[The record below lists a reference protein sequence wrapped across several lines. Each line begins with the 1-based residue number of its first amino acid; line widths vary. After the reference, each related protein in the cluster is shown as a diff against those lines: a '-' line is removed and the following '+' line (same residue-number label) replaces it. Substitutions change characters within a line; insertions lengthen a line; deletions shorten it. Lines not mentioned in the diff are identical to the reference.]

1 MTNEAG
7 TGGARRPA
15 VAGVALVVVAG
26 LIAAGCSSSS
36 NSSSS
41 SGTLACPSKR
51 GATVTGTAPA
61 ATGQPAA
68 GWTQPDGD
76 LASTRYVASGI
87 TSANVS
93 KLGVAWT
100 MPLTMSTA
108 HTDGAYASTPVI
120 VNGVV
125 YVQDL
130 DSNVFAISLATGK
143 VLWTHDYNSPNGGP
157 DGVNVVGGV
166 VYAATATAA
175 VALDAA
181 TGAQLW
187 TRTLVS
193 NDHEGIAMAPGYDN
207 GNVYVSTV
215 PANVTS
221 VYGAGGQGILW
232 ALNAKT
238 GAPEWSWNQDQNLWG
253 NPGVNSGA
261 GLWYTPSFD
270 AQGNIY
276 LGVANPAPIFG
287 TKSYPLGS
295 SRPGPNLYTDSVVK
309 LSPAG
314 KLLWYYQLTP
324 HDLYDWD
331 LQNPPVLTTA
341 NGRPVVIAGGKAGIM
356 IELDAQTGKLLWQRP
371 VGGHDGHENDGVLT
385 EHATPTSHDPLP
397 ANYCL
402 EPSLYGG
409 MLTQLASNGSTTF
422 AAVNDFALP
431 ASPTGFTGSVASQ
444 VKALYGAVGEM
455 VAVNQDTGTIVW
467 DTPLPS
473 SPYGAATVTNDVV
486 FTTTF
491 KGYLYALDATTGA
504 ILFTTPMSAGTN
516 APVAVA
522 GDYVIAGA
530 GAAQPGTQR
539 NLIIAY
545 KLGATGKLP
554 DTVGS

>member
-1 MTNEAG
+1 MAG
-7 TGGARRPA
+7 GRRRATAGAVL
-15 VAGVALVVVAG
+15 VAVAG
-26 LIAAGCSSSS
+26 LIAGGCSSNSGSS
-36 NSSSS
+36 
-41 SGTLACPSKR
+41 TLACPSKQ
-51 GATVTGTAPA
+51 GAAVTGNAPA
-61 ATGQPAA
+61 AAGRPAA
-68 GWTQPDGD
+68 GWTQPDAD
-76 LASTRYVASGI
+76 HASTRDVASAI
-87 TSANVS
+87 TSTNVS

-100 MPLTMSTA
+100 VPLTMSTA
-108 HTDGAYASTPVI
+108 HTDGAYATTPVI

-125 YVQDL
+125 YAQDL
-130 DSNVFAISLATGK
+130 DSDVFAISLATGK
-143 VLWTHDYNSPNGGP
+143 VLWTHNYSSPNGGP
-157 DGVNVVGGV
+157 DGVSVAGGV
-166 VYAATATAA
+166 VYAATAKAA

-187 TRTLVS
+187 SRTLTG
-193 NDHEGIAMAPGYDN
+193 NDHEGIAMAPGYND
-207 GNVYVSTV
+207 GTVYVSTV
-215 PANVTS
+215 PANVAIQ
-221 VYGAGGQGILW
+221 YGPGGEGILW

-238 GAPEWSWNQDQNLWG
+238 GAPEWSWNQVQNLWG
-253 NPGVNSGA
+253 NPRVNSGG

-295 SRPGPNLYTDSVVK
+295 SRPGPDLYTDSVVK

-341 NGRPVVIAGGKAGIM
+341 NGRPVVIDGGKAGIL
-356 IELDAQTGKLLWQRP
+356 IELDAHTGKLLWQRP
-371 VGGHDGHENDGVLT
+371 VGGHDGHETDGLLT
-385 EHATPTSHDPLP
+385 EHATSASRGLLP
-397 ANYCL
+397 AEYCL

-409 MLTQLASNGSTTF
+409 ILTQLASNGSTTF
-422 AAVNDFALP
+422 AAVNDLALP
-431 ASPTGFTGSVASQ
+431 ATPTGYTGSLTSHIQAIEN
-444 VKALYGAVGEM
+444 AVGEM
-455 VAVNQDTGTIVW
+455 AAVNQDTGAVIW

-491 KGYLYALDATTGA
+491 KGYLYALNATTGA
-504 ILFTTPMSAGTN
+504 IMFKTPLSAGSN
-516 APVAVA
+516 APVAVN

-530 GAAQPGTQR
+530 GTVLSRTQR
-539 NLIIAY
+539 NMIIAY
-545 KLGATGKLP
+545 KVGATGKLP

>member
-1 MTNEAG
+1 MSNEARMV
-7 TGGARRPA
+7 GGRRCA
-15 VAGVALVVVAG
+15 VAGAALVAAVG
-26 LIAAGCSSSS
+26 LIAGCSSSS
-36 NSSSS
+36 SGSSAL
-41 SGTLACPSKR
+41 TCPSKR
-51 GATVTGTAPA
+51 GAAVTGTAPA
-61 ATGQPAA
+61 AAGRPAS
-68 GWTQPDGD
+68 GWTQPDAD
-76 LASTRYVASGI
+76 LASTRYVASAI
-87 TSANVS
+87 TSADVS

-100 MPLTMSTA
+100 VPLTMSTA
-108 HTDGAYASTPVI
+108 HTDGAYAATPVI
-120 VNGVV
+120 ANGVV

-166 VYAATATAA
+166 VYAATAQAA
-175 VALDAA
+175 VALDVA

-187 TRTLVS
+187 SRTLIG
-193 NDHEGIAMAPGYDN
+193 NDHEGIAMAPGYYN
-207 GNVYVSTV
+207 GVVYVSTV
-215 PANVTS
+215 PANVTT

-276 LGVANPAPIFG
+276 LGIANPAPVFG
-287 TKSYPLGS
+287 TTSYPLGS
-295 SRPGPNLYTDSVVK
+295 SRPGPDLYTDSVVK

-341 NGRPVVIAGGKAGIM
+341 DGRPVVIDGGKAGIL
-356 IELDAQTGKLLWQRP
+356 IELDARTGKLLWQLP
-371 VGGHDGHENDGVLT
+371 VGGHDGHENDGLLT

-397 ANYCL
+397 AKYCL

-431 ASPTGFTGSVASQ
+431 ASPSGFTGSVAGQ
-444 VKALYGAVGEM
+444 VQALESAVGEM
-455 VAVNQDTGTIVW
+455 VAVNQDTGAVIW

-486 FTTTF
+486 FTTTL
-491 KGYLYALDATTGA
+491 KGDLYALDAATGA
-504 ILFTTPMSAGTN
+504 ILFKTPMSAGSN
-516 APVAVA
+516 APVAVD

-530 GAAQPGTQR
+530 GAALSSTQR
-539 NLIIAY
+539 NMIIAY